1 MEKPQIITTAQN
13 LIYGT
18 LGVSTIC
25 VVLNT
30 VAGPVELSECLV
42 DMVYAGLIALL
53 PYFIGRGSN
62 IARMLY
68 VGIICISALILWGA
82 SEMLQG
88 SGRFDL
94 YVNVLLIPV
103 ELYVCGMLFREESR
117 NWFKK
122 SSVGKQTPK

>member
-1 MEKPQIITTAQN
+1 MEKPATITNAQN

-30 VAGPVELSECLV
+30 VAGPVELPECLANV
-42 DMVYAGLIALL
+42 LLTGILAML
-53 PYFIGRGSN
+53 PYFIGRGYN

-68 VGIICISALILWGA
+68 VITTCISALIIFGS

-94 YVNVLLIPV
+94 YISVLLMPV

-117 NWFKK
+117 DWFKK
-122 SSVGKQTPK
+122 KPATAK